1 MKSSLFSFLF
11 IFLLTLAELTAETA
25 IPLQIENL
33 DSPVSL
39 DSEPGSESPWLAK
52 EGALSQEEIQ
62 GLNFSDFNREDW
74 KPVRVPGN
82 ILKDVP
88 KMNQKKTVSLLK
100 WVRLPKDVKG
110 NLAVRLGVIND
121 RDRIYINGNFLGGS
135 GKWDSEEPQSYDK
148 IRLYSIPDKFLNY
161 GKENS
166 ILMIIQP
173 YFDYTV
179 GVEQDRTEIGQADK
193 LFKDYYSEEY
203 TKLLFLTI
211 YLTVGGYFLF
221 LFVRRRR
228 ESENFFFGLFSIGLV
243 VYNLL
248 RNQIK
253 YEFGLSFLPMKQ
265 VEYIILVTL
274 IPLMFHFI
282 RKLFNYE
289 YRLFYKILDAVE
301 LGFIVSFLFTS
312 NIEYY
317 NFMTTNVIQ
326 PTWLLYVIIIFYFL
340 IKKIREKDRKAYY
353 IMAGL
358 VIIILATV
366 LDILS
371 TRGTIIFPRILGYFF
386 LAFIVSLAT
395 ILANSFVKLNE
406 EVEDLNKNLERKV
419 EERTNALNQTL
430 KKVNELKDQQDG
442 DYFLT
447 SLLINP
453 LARNDNKSQNILT
466 EFYSKQKKKFEF
478 RGKKHEIG
486 GDICISSNLELSSR
500 RYTVFVNADA
510 MGKSIQG
517 AGGALVLGV
526 VFHAVLARS
535 QTANN
540 QSKSPET
547 WLKEIF
553 IELQTVFE
561 SFDGS
566 MLLSLALGLIEE
578 NTGFLYYINAE
589 HPWTILY
596 RDEKASFIE
605 GELWIRKLGIPKN
618 DDSFFIQT
626 LQLYPGD
633 VLICGSDGRDDLALP
648 TSSLENR
655 VINED
660 ETLILGSIEKSK
672 ADLNRI
678 VEDLSDYGEFT
689 DDLTLLKVT
698 YLGPDL
704 PKIEIPEHLQ
714 TTWEEAKTKAK
725 SEEIKEACI
734 LLESIV
740 KEIPEQESILSL
752 LGQVYYKL
760 KIWEDATN
768 YLEKAIALRPEKED
782 LILLLSIAFRKKGD
796 FTLAIDW
803 GEKLFLRNPWNTK
816 NTIHLTNLYW
826 KSGNKKRGLSV
837 LKKAMLNDKDN
848 ETYLELYNKLE
859 S

>member
-1 MKSSLFSFLF
+1 MKSSLFSFLL
-11 IFLLTLAELTAETA
+11 IFLLTLPELSAETTV
-25 IPLQIENL
+25 PLQIENL

-39 DSEPGSESPWLAK
+39 DSEASAETPWFAK
-52 EGALSQEEIQ
+52 QGALSGGEI
-62 GLNFSDFNREDW
+62 NSIHFEDFKRAEW

-88 KMNQKKTVSLLK
+88 EMDGKKTVTLLK
-100 WVRLPKDVKG
+100 WIRLPKETKG
-110 NLAVRLGVIND
+110 NLAIRLGVIND
-121 RDRIYINGNFLGGS
+121 RDRVYVNGNFLGGS
-135 GKWDSEEPQSYDK
+135 GLWDSEEPQSYDK
-148 IRLYSIPDKFLNY
+148 LRLYSIPDKFLKY

-166 ILMIIQP
+166 ILIIIQP

-179 GVEQDRTEIGQADK
+179 GVEQDRTEIGLADK
-193 LFKDYYSEEY
+193 LFKDYYREEY
-203 TKLLFLTI
+203 TKLLFLMI

-243 VYNLL
+243 IYNLL

-265 VEYIILVTL
+265 VEYTILVAL
-274 IPLMFHFI
+274 IPFMFHFI
-282 RKLFNYE
+282 RKLFDYE
-289 YRLFYKILDAVE
+289 YKLFYKILDIAQ
-301 LGFIVSFLFTS
+301 LGFIISFLFTS

-317 NFMTTNVIQ
+317 NFLTTNVVQ
-326 PTWLLYVIIIFYFL
+326 PTWILYVIVIFYFL

-353 IMAGL
+353 IFAGL
-358 VIIILATV
+358 LIIISATV

-386 LAFIVSLAT
+386 LAFIISLAT

-406 EVEDLNKNLERKV
+406 EVEDLNKNLEKKV

-430 KKVNELKDQQDG
+430 KQVNELKDQQDG

-486 GDICISSNLELSSR
+486 GDICISSNLELSSKK
-500 RYTVFVNADA
+500 YTVFVNADA

-535 QTANN
+535 QTTNN
-540 QSKSPET
+540 KSKSPEI

-553 IELQTVFE
+553 LELQTVFE

-605 GELWIRKLGIPKN
+605 EELWIRKLGIPKN

-626 LQLYPGD
+626 LQLHPGD
-633 VLICGSDGRDDLALP
+633 ILICGSDGRDDLALP
-648 TSSLENR
+648 TSSLESR
-655 VINED
+655 QINED
-660 ETLILGSIEKSK
+660 ETLILSSIENAK
-672 ADLNRI
+672 ADLHKI
-678 VEDLSDYGEFT
+678 VQNLSDYGEFT

-698 YLGPDL
+698 YLGPEQS
-704 PKIEIPEHLQ
+704 KVEIPSHLQ
-714 TTWEEAKTKAK
+714 NAWEEAKTKAK
-725 SEEIKEACI
+725 SEEITEARS
-734 LLESIV
+734 LLESIIE
-740 KEIPEQESILSL
+740 EIPNQESILSL

-760 KIWEDATN
+760 KNWNDATH
-768 YLEKAIALRPEKED
+768 YLEKAVSFRPEKED
-782 LILLLSIAFRKKGD
+782 LILLLSIAYRKKGD
-796 FTLAIDW
+796 LTRAIDW

-826 KSGNKKRGLSV
+826 KSGNKKRGTDV

-848 ETYLELYNKLE
+848 EAYLELQKKLE